1 MTTLTDLLGTS
12 FAIVYPGQG
21 SQVVGMG
28 DDLLA
33 TSEAA
38 RDLYAAADRIVDAP
52 QPLSQI
58 MHEGPDDVLA
68 DTWNAQ
74 PALLTH
80 SIAAWQATETLLT
93 PAGLRPSMTAG
104 HSLGEFTALV
114 TADVLDFATAL
125 TLVRE
130 RGRLMK
136 EAGEKRPGGMAAIL
150 GLDDDILEEVCAE
163 ASAEGIINLANAN
176 CPGQTVIS
184 GEVVALEKAMELAK
198 AAGAKRAARLNVSI
212 ASHSPL
218 MAEVS
223 AELNRLLDDID
234 LRTPQIPVIANT
246 TGQPLTTVDE
256 VRAELRHHVELPV
269 QWTTSV
275 RTMIDD
281 GVQVFVE
288 LGAGAVLAG
297 LIKRIDRGVKTVSLA
312 DLRAAASE

>member
-1 MTTLTDLLGTS
+1 MSQLPELLGAS
-12 FAIVYPGQG
+12 FAVVYPGQG

-28 DDLLA
+28 DDLIA

-38 RDLYAAADRIVDAP
+38 RDLSATADRLLGA
-52 QPLSQI
+52 PLSQI
-58 MHEGPDDVLA
+58 MREGPDEVLA
-68 DTWNAQ
+68 DTFNAQ

-80 SIAAWQATETLLT
+80 SIAAWQAADPLL
-93 PAGLRPSMTAG
+93 AAHGLRPSMTAG

-114 TADVLDFATAL
+114 TADVLDFPTAL

-136 EAGEKRPGGMAAIL
+136 EAGERRPGGMAAIL
-150 GLDDDILEEVCAE
+150 GLDDDALVAVCAE
-163 ASAEGIINLANAN
+163 ASSAGIINVANAN

-184 GEVVALEKAMELAK
+184 GEVVALERAMELAK
-198 AAGAKRAARLNVSI
+198 AAGAKRAQRLNVSI

-223 AELNRLLDDID
+223 AALNRLLDDTE
-234 LRTPQIPVIANT
+234 LRDPQIPVIANT
-246 TGQPLTTVDE
+246 TGQPITTADG
-256 VRAELRHHVELPV
+256 VRAELRHQVELPV

-275 RTMIDD
+275 RTMIDA
-281 GVQVFVE
+281 GVQTFVE

-297 LIKRIDRGVKTVSLA
+297 LIKRIDRNVKTVSLA
-312 DLRAAASE
+312 DLRAASA

>member
-1 MTTLTDLLGTS
+1 MSQLSELLGAS
-12 FAIVYPGQG
+12 FAVIYPGQG

-33 TSEAA
+33 TTEAA
-38 RDLYAAADRIVDAP
+38 RDLYAAADRLLGA
-52 QPLSQI
+52 PLSQI
-58 MHEGPDDVLA
+58 MHEGPDEVLA
-68 DTWNAQ
+68 DTFNAQ

-80 SIAAWQATETLLT
+80 SIAAWQAAERLLA
-93 PAGLRPSMTAG
+93 PKGLRPAMTAG

-114 TADVLDFATAL
+114 TADVMDFPTAL

-150 GLDDDILEEVCAE
+150 GLDDEKLAAVCQE
-163 ASAEGIINLANAN
+163 ASSEGIINVANAN

-198 AAGAKRAARLNVSI
+198 AAGAKRAQRLNVSI

-234 LRTPQIPVIANT
+234 LRAPQIPVIGNT
-246 TGQPLTTVDE
+246 DGQPITTVDG
-256 VRAELRHHVELPV
+256 VRAELRHQVELPV
-269 QWTTSV
+269 QWTASV
-275 RTMIDD
+275 RTMIDA
-281 GVQVFVE
+281 GVQTFVE
-288 LGAGAVLAG
+288 LGAGTVLAG
-297 LIKRIDRGVKTVSLA
+297 LIKRIDRGVKTISLA
-312 DLRAAASE
+312 DLQTAE

>member
-1 MTTLTDLLGTS
+1 MSQLSELLGAS

-21 SQVVGMG
+21 SQIVGMG

-33 TSEAA
+33 SSEAA
-38 RDLYAAADRIVDAP
+38 RDLYAGADRLLGA
-52 QPLSQI
+52 PLSQI

-80 SIAAWQATETLLT
+80 SIAAWQATERLLA
-93 PAGLRPSMTAG
+93 PENLRPSVTAG
-104 HSLGEFTALV
+104 HSLGEFTSLV
-114 TADVLDFATAL
+114 TADVMDFPTAL

-150 GLDDDILEEVCAE
+150 GLDDDTLIEVCKE
-163 ASAEGIINLANAN
+163 ASSEGIINVANAN

-218 MAEVS
+218 MAEVA

-234 LRTPQIPVIANT
+234 LRAPQFPVIGNT
-246 TGQPLTTVDE
+246 HGQPITTADG
-256 VRAELRHHVELPV
+256 VRAELRHQVELPV

-275 RTMIDD
+275 RTMVDS
-281 GVQVFVE
+281 GVQTFVE

-297 LIKRIDRGVKTVSLA
+297 LIKRIDRTVKTVSLV
-312 DLRAAASE
+312 DLQAANA

>member
-1 MTTLTDLLGTS
+1 MSQLSELLGAS
-12 FAIVYPGQG
+12 FAVIYPGQG

-33 TSEAA
+33 SSEAA
-38 RDLYAAADRIVDAP
+38 RDLYAAADQILGA
-52 QPLSQI
+52 PLSQI

-68 DTWNAQ
+68 DTFNAQ

-80 SIAAWQATETLLT
+80 SIAAWQAAETLL
-93 PAGLRPSMTAG
+93 AAEGLRPSMTAG
-104 HSLGEFTALV
+104 HSLGEFTSLV
-114 TADVLDFATAL
+114 TADVLDFPTAL

-150 GLDDDILEEVCAE
+150 GLDDDALIAVCAE
-163 ASAEGIINLANAN
+163 ASSEGIINVANAN

-198 AAGAKRAARLNVSI
+198 AAGAKRAQRLNVSI

-218 MAEVS
+218 MADVS
-223 AELNRLLDDID
+223 AELNRLLDNID
-234 LRTPQIPVIANT
+234 LRDPQFPVIGNT
-246 TGQPLTTVDE
+246 TGEPITTADG
-256 VRAELRHHVELPV
+256 VRAELRHQVELPV

-275 RTMIDD
+275 RTMVDA
-281 GVQVFVE
+281 GVQTFVE

-297 LIKRIDRGVKTVSLA
+297 LIKRIDRNVKTVSLA
-312 DLRAAASE
+312 DLKAATE

>member
-1 MTTLTDLLGTS
+1 MSQLSDLLGAS
-12 FAIVYPGQG
+12 FAVVYPGQG

-38 RDLYAAADRIVDAP
+38 RDLYASADRLLGA
-52 QPLSQI
+52 PLSAI
-58 MHEGPDDVLA
+58 MHGGPDDVLA
-68 DTWNAQ
+68 DTFNAQ

-80 SIAAWQATETLLT
+80 SIAAWQATESLLA
-93 PAGLRPSMTAG
+93 PEGLRPSMTAG

-114 TADVLDFATAL
+114 TADVLDFPTAL
-125 TLVRE
+125 SLVRE

-150 GLDDDILEEVCAE
+150 GLDDEVLVKVCAE
-163 ASAEGIINLANAN
+163 ASSEGIINVANAN

-198 AAGAKRAARLNVSI
+198 AAGAKRAQRLNVSI

-223 AELNRLLDDID
+223 AELNRILDGID
-234 LRTPQIPVIANT
+234 LKAPQIPVIGNT
-246 TGQPLTTVDE
+246 TGQPITTADG
-256 VRAELRHHVELPV
+256 VRDELRHQVELPV

-275 RTMIDD
+275 RTMVDA
-281 GVQVFVE
+281 GVQTFVE

-297 LIKRIDRGVKTVSLA
+297 LIKRIDRTVKTVSLA
-312 DLRAAASE
+312 DLRAATA